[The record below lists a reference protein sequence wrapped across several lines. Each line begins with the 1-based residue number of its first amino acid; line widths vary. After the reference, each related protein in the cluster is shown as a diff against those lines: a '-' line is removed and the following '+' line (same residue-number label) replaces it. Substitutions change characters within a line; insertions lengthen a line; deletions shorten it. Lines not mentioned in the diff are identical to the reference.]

1 MSSPKTH
8 RARHGGSLA
17 RLEWRNSA
25 GCAVRRVRS
34 RRVKMPGARTEAQR
48 GRVLAPAPSFLFI
61 RTRGERTFRA
71 CGRRAVS
78 ITDTMRASSK
88 RKNGPHG
95 ACSRHRN
102 LGCKLPIAF
111 VAHRTLCLKEPDAG
125 VRTSLFQIKR
135 RACGG
140 RPMTAAAARR
150 RVFVRGEG
158 GTRRCIVIDTCSF
171 RDSSP
176 KMCSRHGPSC
186 VLGVL
191 TKHCFYPHG
200 GCSVG

>member
-34 RRVKMPGARTEAQR
+34 RRVKNARRAHGGAARPGSSTCPF
-48 GRVLAPAPSFLFI
+48 VFLFI

-125 VRTSLFQIKR
+125 VRTSLFQVKR

-158 GTRRCIVIDTCSF
+158 GDSEMYRHRHVFVRR
-171 RDSSP
+171 
-176 KMCSRHGPSC
+176 
-186 VLGVL
+186 L
-191 TKHCFYPHG
+191 
-200 GCSVG
+200 

>member
-25 GCAVRRVRS
+25 GCAVRRGRS

-140 RPMTAAAARR
+140 RPMTAAAARCAAARFCAR
-150 RVFVRGEG
+150 RGGDSEMYRHRHVFVR
-158 GTRRCIVIDTCSF
+158 R
-171 RDSSP
+171 
-176 KMCSRHGPSC
+176 
-186 VLGVL
+186 L
-191 TKHCFYPHG
+191 
-200 GCSVG
+200 

>member
-61 RTRGERTFRA
+61 WTRGERTFRA

-140 RPMTAAAARR
+140 RPMTAAAARCAAARFCAR
-150 RVFVRGEG
+150 RGGDSEMYRHRHVFVQR
-158 GTRRCIVIDTCSF
+158 
-171 RDSSP
+171 
-176 KMCSRHGPSC
+176 
-186 VLGVL
+186 L
-191 TKHCFYPHG
+191 
-200 GCSVG
+200 